1 MDSLSHT
8 QGAWSSF
15 VLSRNIRSPGRSAY
29 LGCTRFAPCAPAVYN
44 GGMRKTLAVLAVVA
58 VAGCA
63 SLKDLAK
70 AAFQTPRLEFRSATL
85 QALDLEGATI
95 GVVFDLTNPNGF
107 GLDLARVAYGV
118 EVEGTRIASG
128 DLPGGLAIPASGKA
142 PLTIPVRVR
151 FADVPGIV
159 SLLTTRRESL
169 RYKLTGNAGVRTP
182 VGVIDLPLAHEDTLR
197 LPGLPGFAVEGVSVR
212 GAGLTD
218 VALDLRVRVKNPNA
232 FPIPAGRLDYA
243 LSLGGA
249 EVARARD
256 AALGNVAAGGSTVV
270 VIPVKV
276 DLVRAGRV
284 ATALLGGGEVPVGLA
299 GTANVAG
306 IPVPLDVRATVPAR
320 R

>member
-1 MDSLSHT
+1 
-8 QGAWSSF
+8 
-15 VLSRNIRSPGRSAY
+15 
-29 LGCTRFAPCAPAVYN
+29 
-44 GGMRKTLAVLAVVA
+44 MRKILLALAFTLLAA
-58 VAGCA
+58 CA
-63 SLKDLAK
+63 SLRDLARS
-70 AAFQTPRLEFRSATL
+70 AFQTPSLEFRSASL

-95 GVVFDLTNPNGF
+95 GVIFDLTNPNGF

-118 EVEGTRIASG
+118 EVEGTRVATG

-142 PLTIPVRVR
+142 ALTIPVRFR

-159 SLLTTRRESL
+159 SLLTTRRDAI

-182 VGVIDLPLAHEDTLR
+182 IGVIDLPLAHEDQLR
-197 LPGLPGFAVEGVSVR
+197 LPGLPGFAVEGMSVR
-212 GAGLTD
+212 GAGLSD
-218 VALDLRVRVKNPNA
+218 VALDLRLRVKNPNA

-249 EVARARD
+249 EVARASD
-256 AALGNVAAGGSTVV
+256 AALGKIAAGGSTVV
-270 VIPVKV
+270 TIPVRV

-284 ATALLGGGEVPVGLA
+284 ASALLAGGEVPVGLA

-306 IPVPLDVRATVPAR
+306 IAVPLDVRASVPAR